1 MPELP
6 DLEVFSRNLEKKLKG
21 KKLEKLT
28 ITRGARTTVPASRII
43 KTLTGQRVKK
53 IYREGKELRFAFEKN
68 LLGIHLMLRGKLF
81 WFDAKN
87 PHKHTLVEFYFE
99 KDTGLAMTDYQRKA
113 QLSLDPGEPDAPDA
127 LSSKLNLGYMRK
139 ILEKKAIVKNLLTD
153 QQLIRGIGNAYADEI
168 LWKARIS
175 PFSISNKIPPVQ
187 VKILANSIKTVLKK
201 AQEQIAKSEPGII
214 GGEVRHFMAVH
225 NAKRKRSPKG
235 ALIKTSET
243 ARKTYYTN
251 EQVLYR

>member
-6 DLEVFSRNLEKKLKG
+6 DLEVFSRNLQKKLKG
-21 KKLEKLT
+21 KKLAKLT
-28 ITRGARTTVPASRII
+28 IIRGARTTVPASRII
-43 KTLTGQRVKK
+43 KTLTGQRVNK

-68 LLGIHLMLRGKLF
+68 LLGMHLMLRGKLF

-87 PHKHTLVEFYFE
+87 PHKHSLAEFYFE
-99 KDTGLAMTDYQRKA
+99 KDTGLAVTDYQRKV
-113 QLSLDPGEPDAPDA
+113 QLSLDPDVPDAPDA
-127 LSSKLNLGYMRK
+127 LSSKLNLGYLQK
-139 ILEKKAIVKNLLTD
+139 ILQKKAAVKNLLTD
-153 QQLIRGIGNAYADEI
+153 QHLIRGIGNAYADEI

-175 PFSISNKIPPVQ
+175 PFSISNKIPPAQ

-201 AQEQIAKSEPGII
+201 AQQQITKSEPGII
-214 GGEVRHFMAVH
+214 AGEVRDFMAVH
-225 NAKRKRSPKG
+225 NAKRKKSPKG

-243 ARKTYYTN
+243 SRKTYYTN